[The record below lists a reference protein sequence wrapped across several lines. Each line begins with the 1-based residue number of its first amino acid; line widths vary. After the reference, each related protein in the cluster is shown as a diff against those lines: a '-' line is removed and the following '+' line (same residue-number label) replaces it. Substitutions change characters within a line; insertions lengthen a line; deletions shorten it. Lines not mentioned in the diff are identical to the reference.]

1 MKKIHRLWRK
11 FCESECAVLFCPGAG
26 FVRIMIFT
34 GIVFLLLYSLV
45 FHHFVITLVI
55 LLQVLALIGT
65 FFG

>member
-1 MKKIHRLWRK
+1 MGNFKKIWRR
-11 FCESECAVLFCPGAG
+11 FLNSECAALFYPGIGFARVL
-26 FVRIMIFT
+26 MI
-34 GIVFLLLYSLV
+34 VSAVLLLLYSLI